1 MTTRLMPSA
10 KMGSLPKK
18 TDFRKDDVLY
28 KIVGDAICH
37 FLVTDDTGER
47 RLMLRAYE
55 DTGRLSNRALKIQ
68 GDELNFYKID
78 HLATNLRRAYFLSVE
93 KHEPRKTG

>member
-10 KMGSLPKK
+10 KIGNLPKQ

-28 KIVGDAICH
+28 KIVGDKVLH

-47 RLMLRAYE
+47 RLILRAYE
-55 DTGRLSNRALKIQ
+55 ETGRLSNRSLKIQ
-68 GDELNFYKID
+68 GDELGFYKID
-78 HLATNLRRAYFLSVE
+78 HLATNLRRAYFISVG
-93 KHEPRKTG
+93 KHEAKKAC